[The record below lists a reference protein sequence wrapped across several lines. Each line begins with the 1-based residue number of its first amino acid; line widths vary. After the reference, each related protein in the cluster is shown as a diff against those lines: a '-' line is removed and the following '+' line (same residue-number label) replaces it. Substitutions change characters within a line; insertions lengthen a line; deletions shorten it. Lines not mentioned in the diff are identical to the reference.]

1 MILYGE
7 MKKSNAD
14 WLEENLEQLKGNEG
28 FLDKCKDRFQELFF
42 AYFLNCLK
50 AFLIL
55 GAVGL
60 GCYIAGVEL
69 PKLWLF
75 LGIPLWF
82 ISTIC
87 LFKSYRY
94 ILFYLRPKMADVKAI
109 IDILG
114 DTEVELY
121 KECYEKEKKVNLSKV
136 TVEETELYE
145 EQCEEVKKVILS
157 KEEEKAILSNLIAE
171 ETEWVDG

>member
-14 WLEENLEQLKGNEG
+14 WLEENLEHLKGNED
-28 FLDKCKDRFQELFF
+28 FLDKCKDRFQELFIG
-42 AYFLNCLK
+42 YFLNCLK
-50 AFLIL
+50 AFILL
-55 GAVGL
+55 GAIGL
-60 GCYIAGVEL
+60 ICYITGVEL
-69 PKLWLF
+69 PKIWLF
-75 LGIPLWF
+75 LGILLWV
-82 ISTIC
+82 IATIC

-94 ILFYLRPKMADVKAI
+94 VLFYLRPKMADVKAV

-136 TVEETELYE
+136 TIEETEIYK
-145 EQCEEVKKVILS
+145 EQS
-157 KEEEKAILSNLIAE
+157 EEEKAILSNLITE